1 MQPQQ
6 HAGQEQLCPLLEV
19 LWIEEKKRV
28 ICILTASYRT
38 TDVGFVKAIVD
49 APCPTEVGDNN
60 WVDYTGFAFS
70 PPGILVGQCPENK
83 GVEEASS
90 PFSKLS

>member
-1 MQPQQ
+1 MKYVV
-6 HAGQEQLCPLLEV
+6 LLRPV
-19 LWIEEKKRV
+19 KV
-28 ICILTASYRT
+28 IGILTASYRT

-60 WVDYTGFAFS
+60 WVDYTGFAFP

-83 GVEEASS
+83 GAEVAYSF
-90 PFSKLS
+90 FSELS